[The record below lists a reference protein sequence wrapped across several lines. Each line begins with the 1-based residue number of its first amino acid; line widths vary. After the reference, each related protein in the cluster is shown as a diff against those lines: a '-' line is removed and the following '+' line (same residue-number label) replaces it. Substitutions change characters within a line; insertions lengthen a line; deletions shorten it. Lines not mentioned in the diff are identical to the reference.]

1 MAQSLH
7 KSSYLSHIPM
17 SDEMKVEVP
26 AKFADL
32 VAAVEKLSVV
42 EIAELV
48 KTLEAKWGVSAAA
61 PVAAA
66 AAGAGAAA
74 AEEKSMFNVELA
86 EAGANKIGVIKAVR
100 EITGLGLKEAKDI
113 VDAAPK
119 MVKEGVAKAEA
130 EDMKKKIEDAGGKVN
145 LK

>member
-1 MAQSLH
+1 
-7 KSSYLSHIPM
+7 M

-130 EDMKKKIEDAGGKVN
+130 EDMKKKIEEAGGKVN